1 MLASTGRGDCPGVRQ
16 SVQVEVE
23 SEPLTLQIGGATV
36 RRLNIAVL
44 AGTVSYVHSRL
55 GYGGGMPSETR
66 APTSGLPRRRAVA
79 DRPALGGAAR
89 RRARGARHRPAPRPA
104 RRDVRGC
111 WRRATS
117 TLEDVP
123 DFLEPTLRKFLP
135 DPSHLKDMDAAVAR
149 LVRAVQQGER
159 IVVFGDYDVDGATS
173 SALLLRFF
181 RAVGG
186 NIGVY
191 IPDRR
196 KEGYGPNAPALLKL
210 REEGAAVVV
219 TVDCGVTA
227 YEPLAEARKRRPRPD
242 RDRSSPGRD
251 RAARGASRSS
261 IPTGSTTHSPH
272 KQLAAV
278 GVAFLLRRRRQPRAA
293 RGRLVRRRRG
303 PSPTCGSGSTSWRWA
318 RCADVVPLTGVNR
331 ALVRQ
336 GLLVMAAARAMP
348 GWRRWPTSRACSET
362 PGAYHLGFMLGPR
375 VNAGGR
381 VGQADL
387 GARLLSSDDA
397 HEVGALA
404 LRLDE
409 FNAERRA
416 IEREVLDQAIAR
428 IEGLYG
434 PDRKGLPAALVVE
447 SEGWHVGVI
456 GIVASRLVERYG
468 RPTFVIGMD
477 GELGKGSGRSVRGVD
492 LGAAVLAARQ
502 SGPAGERRR
511 PRHGGGPHGGAR
523 ARCPISRSS
532 STSGSRRSSAPRR
545 AVRELGID
553 AALAPGA
560 ATQELVGMIER
571 AGPFGAGNALPRF
584 ALTSVRVNYAQPVGE
599 GHVRCTLVG
608 AERGRVEAIAF
619 RAGQSGARTRA
630 ARSGPADPACRR
642 RAAAST
648 ATTAAKPCA
657 CRSTTPPRPR
667 ARSCADSACLISAGR
682 SP

>member
-1 MLASTGRGDCPGVRQ
+1 
-16 SVQVEVE
+16 
-23 SEPLTLQIGGATV
+23 
-36 RRLNIAVL
+36 
-44 AGTVSYVHSRL
+44 
-55 GYGGGMPSETR
+55 MPSETR
-66 APTSGLPRRRAVA
+66 APRAAFLGVEQSLTGRRWAARLADERAALAIAQRHGLPDAVS
-79 DRPALGGAAR
+79 RLLAAR
-89 RRARGARHRPAPRPA
+89 
-104 RRDVRGC
+104 DVE
-111 WRRATS
+111 
-117 TLEDVP
+117 LEDVP
-123 DFLEPTLRKFLP
+123 DFLDPTLRKFLP

-149 LVRAVQQGER
+149 LVRAVRGGER

-186 NIGVY
+186 DIGVY

-196 KEGYGPNAPALLKL
+196 REGYGPNASALLKL
-210 REEGAAVVV
+210 RKEGAAVVV

-227 YEPLAEARKRRPRPD
+227 FEPLAEARRAGLDLIVIDHHQAEIALPD
-242 RDRSSPGRD
+242 AIAVVDPNRIDD
-251 RAARGASRSS
+251 A
-261 IPTGSTTHSPH
+261 SPH
-272 KQLAAV
+272 KQMAAV
-278 GVAFLLRRRRQPRAA
+278 GVAFLLAVGVNRALREAGWYAGERAEPDLRQWLD
-293 RGRLVRRRRG
+293 LVALG
-303 PSPTCGSGSTSWRWA
+303 TVC
-318 RCADVVPLTGVNR
+318 DVVPLTGVNR

-336 GLLVMAAARAMP
+336 GLLVMAKRGNAGLAALADVARLK
-348 GWRRWPTSRACSET
+348 ET

-416 IEREVLDQAIAR
+416 IERAVLDQAIGR

-434 PDRKGLPAALVVE
+434 PDRKGMPAALVVE

-492 LGAAVLAARQ
+492 LGAAVIAARQ
-502 SGPAGERRR
+502 SGLLVN
-511 PRHGGGPHGGAR
+511 GGGHAMAAGLTVAR
-523 ARCPISRSS
+523 SALSDLARFLDERI
-532 STSGSRRSSAPRR
+532 APLLGVAP

-584 ALTSVRVNYAQPVGE
+584 ALTSVRVSYAQPVGE
-599 GHVRCTLVG
+599 GHVRCTLIG
-608 AERGRVEAIAF
+608 GERGRVDAIAF
-619 RAGQSGARTRA
+619 RAGQTAL
-630 ARSGPADPACRR
+630 GPALLDSARPVLHVAGALRIDR
-642 RAAAST
+642 YGGRETVRLQIDDAAA
-648 ATTAAKPCA
+648 AAGSVL
-657 CRSTTPPRPR
+657 R
-667 ARSCADSACLISAGR
+667 
-682 SP
+682 

>member
-1 MLASTGRGDCPGVRQ
+1 MSPQTRAERAAFLGIEQSLTGRRW
-16 SVQVEVE
+16 
-23 SEPLTLQIGGATV
+23 A
-36 RRLNIAVL
+36 A
-44 AGTVSYVHSRL
+44 RL
-55 GYGGGMPSETR
+55 GDER
-66 APTSGLPRRRAVA
+66 AALAIAQRHGLPDAVA
-79 DRPALGGAAR
+79 RLLAAR
-89 RRARGARHRPAPRPA
+89 
-104 RRDVRGC
+104 DVD
-111 WRRATS
+111 
-117 TLEDVP
+117 LEGVP
-123 DFLEPTLRKFLP
+123 DFLDPTLRKFLP
-135 DPSHLKDMDAAVAR
+135 DPLHLKDMGVAVAR
-149 LVRAVQQGER
+149 LVRAVREGER

-181 RAVGG
+181 RSVGG

-196 KEGYGPNAPALLKL
+196 LEGYGPNAPALLKL
-210 REEGAAVVV
+210 RQEGADVVV

-227 YEPLAEARKRRPRPD
+227 FEPLAEAKRAGLDLIVIDHHQAEIALPD
-242 RDRSSPGRD
+242 AIAVVDPNRIDD
-251 RAARGASRSS
+251 
-261 IPTGSTTHSPH
+261 TSPH
-272 KQLAAV
+272 KQMAAV
-278 GVAFLLRRRRQPRAA
+278 GVAFLLCVGVNRALREAGWYTTERPEPDLRQWLD
-293 RGRLVRRRRG
+293 LVALG
-303 PSPTCGSGSTSWRWA
+303 TVC
-318 RCADVVPLTGVNR
+318 DVVPLTGVNR

-336 GLLVMAAARAMP
+336 GLLVMAQRRNAGLAALADVARLN
-348 GWRRWPTSRACSET
+348 ET
-362 PGAYHLGFMLGPR
+362 PGAYHLGFLLGPR

-387 GARLLSSDDA
+387 GARLLSSDDP

-404 LRLDE
+404 VRLDE

-416 IEREVLDQAIAR
+416 IEREVLDQAIGR

-434 PDRKGLPAALVVE
+434 PDRKGLPSALVVE

-492 LGAAVLAARQ
+492 LGAAVIAARQ
-502 SGPAGERRR
+502 SGLLVN
-511 PRHGGGPHGGAR
+511 GGGHAMAAGLTVARSALPDLAKFLDERIAPQLGA
-523 ARCPISRSS
+523 
-532 STSGSRRSSAPRR
+532 AP

-608 AERGRVEAIAF
+608 AERGKIDAIAF
-619 RAGQSGARTRA
+619 RAGQTAL
-630 ARSGPADPACRR
+630 GPALLDPARPVLHVAGALR
-642 RAAAST
+642 IDRYGGRESVRLQIDDAAS
-648 ATTAAKPCA
+648 ATG
-657 CRSTTPPRPR
+657 SV
-667 ARSCADSACLISAGR
+667 LAG
-682 SP
+682 SGLA

>member
-1 MLASTGRGDCPGVRQ
+1 MSDSVISSDARAERAAFLGIERSLTGRRWAARLADERTA
-16 SVQVEVE
+16 
-23 SEPLTLQIGGATV
+23 LAIGQ
-36 RRLNIAVL
+36 R
-44 AGTVSYVHSRL
+44 H
-55 GYGGGMPSETR
+55 
-66 APTSGLPRRRAVA
+66 GLPDAICR
-79 DRPALGGAAR
+79 LLAAR
-89 RRARGARHRPAPRPA
+89 
-104 RRDVRGC
+104 DV
-111 WRRATS
+111 A
-117 TLEDVP
+117 LEAVP
-123 DFLEPTLRKFLP
+123 DFLDPTLRKFLP

-149 LVRAVQQGER
+149 LVYAVRQGER

-186 NIGVY
+186 DIGVY

-196 KEGYGPNAPALLKL
+196 KEGYGPNATALVKIK
-210 REEGAAVVV
+210 EEGASVVV

-227 YEPLAEARKRRPRPD
+227 FEPLAEARRVGLDLIVIDHHMAEIALPEAIAVVDPNRLD
-242 RDRSSPGRD
+242 DE
-251 RAARGASRSS
+251 
-261 IPTGSTTHSPH
+261 SPH

-278 GVAFLLRRRRQPRAA
+278 GVAFLLAVGVNRALREAGWYGTSRPEPDLRQWLD
-293 RGRLVRRRRG
+293 LVALG
-303 PSPTCGSGSTSWRWA
+303 TVC
-318 RCADVVPLTGVNR
+318 DVVPLVGVNR

-336 GLLVMAAARAMP
+336 GLQVMAQRRNAGLAALADVARLKEP
-348 GWRRWPTSRACSET
+348 
-362 PGAYHLGFMLGPR
+362 PGAYHLGFLLGPR

-387 GARLLSSDDA
+387 GARLLSSDDP

-434 PDRKGLPAALVVE
+434 PDRKGLPSVLLVE

-468 RPTFVIGMD
+468 RPAFVIGMD

-492 LGAAVLAARQ
+492 LGAAVIAARQ
-502 SGPAGERRR
+502 AGLLLN
-511 PRHGGGPHGGAR
+511 GGGHAMAAGLTVARPALPDLAHFLDTRIAPQLGA
-523 ARCPISRSS
+523 
-532 STSGSRRSSAPRR
+532 AP

-553 AALAPGA
+553 AALAPAA
-560 ATQELVGMIER
+560 ATQELVDMIER

-584 ALTSVRVNYAQPVGE
+584 ALTGVRVSYAQPVGE

-608 AERGRVEAIAF
+608 AERGRIEAIAF
-619 RAGQSGARTRA
+619 RANQTAL
-630 ARSGPADPACRR
+630 GPALL
-642 RAAAST
+642 
-648 ATTAAKPCA
+648 
-657 CRSTTPPRPR
+657 
-667 ARSCADSACLISAGR
+667 DSARPVLHVAGALR
-682 SP
+682 IDRFGGRESVRLQIDDAAPAAGSVLG

>member
-1 MLASTGRGDCPGVRQ
+1 MPDGLRAERAAFLGVEHSLTGRRWAARLADERTA
-16 SVQVEVE
+16 
-23 SEPLTLQIGGATV
+23 LAIGQ
-36 RRLNIAVL
+36 R
-44 AGTVSYVHSRL
+44 H
-55 GYGGGMPSETR
+55 
-66 APTSGLPRRRAVA
+66 GLPDAICR
-79 DRPALGGAAR
+79 LLAAR
-89 RRARGARHRPAPRPA
+89 NIELDA
-104 RRDVRGC
+104 
-111 WRRATS
+111 
-117 TLEDVP
+117 VP
-123 DFLEPTLRKFLP
+123 DFLDPTLRKFLP

-149 LVRAVQQGER
+149 LVHAVRQGER

-186 NIGVY
+186 DIGVY

-196 KEGYGPNAPALLKL
+196 KEGYGPNATALLKL
-210 REEGAAVVV
+210 KEEGASVVV
-219 TVDCGVTA
+219 TVDCGITA
-227 YEPLAEARKRRPRPD
+227 FEPLAEAR
-242 RDRSSPGRD
+242 
-251 RAARGASRSS
+251 RAGLDLIVIDHHMAEIALPEAVAVVDPNRVDDD
-261 IPTGSTTHSPH
+261 SPH

-278 GVAFLLRRRRQPRAA
+278 GVAFLLAVGINRALREAGWYGTVRPEPDLRQWLD
-293 RGRLVRRRRG
+293 LVALG
-303 PSPTCGSGSTSWRWA
+303 TVC
-318 RCADVVPLTGVNR
+318 DVVPLVGVNR

-336 GLLVMAAARAMP
+336 GLQVMALRRNAGLAALADVARLKEP
-348 GWRRWPTSRACSET
+348 
-362 PGAYHLGFMLGPR
+362 PGAYHLGFLLGPR

-404 LRLDE
+404 IRLDE

-434 PDRKGLPAALVVE
+434 PERRGLPAALVVE

-468 RPTFVIGMD
+468 RPAFVIGMD

-492 LGAAVLAARQ
+492 LGAAVIAARQ
-502 SGPAGERRR
+502 AGLLVN
-511 PRHGGGPHGGAR
+511 GGGHAMAAGLTVARTSLPELIHFLDTRIAPQLGA
-523 ARCPISRSS
+523 
-532 STSGSRRSSAPRR
+532 AP

-553 AALAPGA
+553 AALAPAA

-584 ALTSVRVNYAQPVGE
+584 ALTGVRVSYAQPVGE

-608 AERGRVEAIAF
+608 AQRGRVEAIAF
-619 RAGQSGARTRA
+619 RAGQTAL
-630 ARSGPADPACRR
+630 GPALL
-642 RAAAST
+642 
-648 ATTAAKPCA
+648 
-657 CRSTTPPRPR
+657 
-667 ARSCADSACLISAGR
+667 DSARPVLHVAGALR
-682 SP
+682 IDRFGGRESVRLQIDDAAPAAGSVLS

>member
-1 MLASTGRGDCPGVRQ
+1 MA
-16 SVQVEVE
+16 
-23 SEPLTLQIGGATV
+23 
-36 RRLNIAVL
+36 
-44 AGTVSYVHSRL
+44 
-55 GYGGGMPSETR
+55 SETR
-66 APTSGLPRRRAVA
+66 HQRAAFLGIEHSLTGRRWAERLADERIALAMAQRHGLPDAICR
-79 DRPALGGAAR
+79 LLAAR
-89 RRARGARHRPAPRPA
+89 EV
-104 RRDVRGC
+104 D
-111 WRRATS
+111 
-117 TLEDVP
+117 LEGVP

-135 DPSHLKDMDAAVAR
+135 DPSHLKDMDLAVAR

-181 RAVGG
+181 RAIGG

-227 YEPLAEARKRRPRPD
+227 YEPLAEARKAGLDVVVIDHHQAELALPEALAVVDPNRID
-242 RDRSSPGRD
+242 DQ
-251 RAARGASRSS
+251 
-261 IPTGSTTHSPH
+261 SPH

-278 GVAFLLRRRRQPRAA
+278 GVAFLLCVGINRALRAA
-293 RGRLVRRRRG
+293 GWYGDARPEPDLRQWLDLVALG
-303 PSPTCGSGSTSWRWA
+303 TV
-318 RCADVVPLTGVNR
+318 ADVVPLTGVNR

-336 GLLVMAAARAMP
+336 GLAVMQQRRNPGLAALADVARLREP
-348 GWRRWPTSRACSET
+348 

-387 GARLLSSDDA
+387 GARLLASDDV

-404 LRLDE
+404 IRLDE
-409 FNAERRA
+409 FNSERRA

-447 SEGWHVGVI
+447 SEGWHIGVI

-468 RPTFVIGMD
+468 RPAFVIGMD
-477 GELGKGSGRSVRGVD
+477 SEVGKGSGRSVRGVD

-502 SGPAGERRR
+502 SGLLIN
-511 PRHGGGPHGGAR
+511 GGGHAMAAGLTVAREQLPHLIRFLDERLAPQLGA
-523 ARCPISRSS
+523 
-532 STSGSRRSSAPRR
+532 AP
-545 AVRELGID
+545 AMRELGID

-584 ALTSVRVNYAQPVGE
+584 ALTGVRVDYAQPVGE

-608 AERGRVEAIAF
+608 HQRGRIEAIAF
-619 RAGQSGARTRA
+619 RAGQSELGRA
-630 ARSGPADPACRR
+630 LLDPARPILHVAGALR
-642 RAAAST
+642 LDRYNGRESVRLQIDDAAS
-648 ATTAAKPCA
+648 AAG
-657 CRSTTPPRPR
+657 SVL
-667 ARSCADSACLISAGR
+667 S
-682 SP
+682 

>member
-1 MLASTGRGDCPGVRQ
+1 MSSEARHQRAAFLGIEHSLTGRRWA
-16 SVQVEVE
+16 E
-23 SEPLTLQIGGATV
+23 
-36 RRLNIAVL
+36 
-44 AGTVSYVHSRL
+44 RL
-55 GYGGGMPSETR
+55 GDERIALAMAQR
-66 APTSGLPRRRAVA
+66 HGLPDAICR
-79 DRPALGGAAR
+79 LLAAR
-89 RRARGARHRPAPRPA
+89 
-104 RRDVRGC
+104 DVG
-111 WRRATS
+111 
-117 TLEDVP
+117 LEDVP
-123 DFLEPTLRKFLP
+123 DFLDPTLRKFLP
-135 DPSHLKDMDAAVAR
+135 DPLHLKDMDVAIAR
-149 LVRAVQQGER
+149 LVRAVRQGER

-181 RAVGG
+181 RSVGG

-210 REEGAAVVV
+210 KQEGASVVV

-227 YEPLAEARKRRPRPD
+227 YEPLAEAKRVGLDLIVIDHHQAELALPD
-242 RDRSSPGRD
+242 AVAVVDPNRVDD
-251 RAARGASRSS
+251 E
-261 IPTGSTTHSPH
+261 SPH

-278 GVAFLLRRRRQPRAA
+278 GVAFLLCVGVNRALREAGWYGDARPEPDLRQWLD
-293 RGRLVRRRRG
+293 LVALG
-303 PSPTCGSGSTSWRWA
+303 TV
-318 RCADVVPLTGVNR
+318 ADVVPLTGVNR

-336 GLLVMAAARAMP
+336 GLLVMQKRGNAGLAALADVARLREP
-348 GWRRWPTSRACSET
+348 
-362 PGAYHLGFMLGPR
+362 PGAYHLGFLLGPR

-409 FNAERRA
+409 FNSERRA

-434 PDRKGLPAALVVE
+434 PDRKGLPAALIVE

-468 RPTFVIGMD
+468 RPAFVIGMD
-477 GELGKGSGRSVRGVD
+477 GGIGKGSGRSVRGVD

-502 SGPAGERRR
+502 SGLLIN
-511 PRHGGGPHGGAR
+511 GGGHAMAAGLTVEREQLPHLAKFLDDR
-523 ARCPISRSS
+523 L
-532 STSGSRRSSAPRR
+532 APQLGDAP

-560 ATQELVGMIER
+560 ATQELVTMIER

-584 ALTSVRVNYAQPVGE
+584 ALTGVRVDYAQRVGE

-608 AERGRVEAIAF
+608 QQRGRVEAIAF
-619 RAGQSGARTRA
+619 RADQSALGPALLDPARPILHVAGALRIDRYNGRESVRLQVDDA
-630 ARSGPADPACRR
+630 AR
-642 RAAAST
+642 
-648 ATTAAKPCA
+648 ATG
-657 CRSTTPPRPR
+657 SVL
-667 ARSCADSACLISAGR
+667 S
-682 SP
+682 

>member
-1 MLASTGRGDCPGVRQ
+1 MS
-16 SVQVEVE
+16 
-23 SEPLTLQIGGATV
+23 
-36 RRLNIAVL
+36 
-44 AGTVSYVHSRL
+44 
-55 GYGGGMPSETR
+55 SETR
-66 APTSGLPRRRAVA
+66 HQRAAFLGIEHSLTGRRWAERLGDERIALAMAQRHGLPDAICR
-79 DRPALGGAAR
+79 LLAAR
-89 RRARGARHRPAPRPA
+89 EV
-104 RRDVRGC
+104 D
-111 WRRATS
+111 
-117 TLEDVP
+117 LEGVP

-149 LVRAVQQGER
+149 LVQAVQRGER

-173 SALLLRFF
+173 AALLLRFF
-181 RAVGG
+181 RAIGG

-227 YEPLAEARKRRPRPD
+227 YEPLAEARKAGLDIVVIDHHQAELALPEALAVVDPNRID
-242 RDRSSPGRD
+242 DQ
-251 RAARGASRSS
+251 
-261 IPTGSTTHSPH
+261 SPH

-278 GVAFLLRRRRQPRAA
+278 GVTFLLCVGVNRALRAA
-293 RGRLVRRRRG
+293 GWYGEQRPEPDLRQWLDLVALG
-303 PSPTCGSGSTSWRWA
+303 TV
-318 RCADVVPLTGVNR
+318 ADVVPLTGVNR

-336 GLLVMAAARAMP
+336 GLLVMQQRRNPGLAALADVARLREP
-348 GWRRWPTSRACSET
+348 

-387 GARLLSSDDA
+387 GARLLASDDV

-404 LRLDE
+404 IRLDE

-434 PDRKGLPAALVVE
+434 PDRKGLPAALIVE
-447 SEGWHVGVI
+447 SEGWHIGVI

-468 RPTFVIGMD
+468 RPAFVIGMD
-477 GELGKGSGRSVRGVD
+477 GEVGKGSGRSVRGVD

-502 SGPAGERRR
+502 SGLLIN
-511 PRHGGGPHGGAR
+511 GGGHAMAAGLTVAREQLPHLIHFLDERIAPQLGA
-523 ARCPISRSS
+523 
-532 STSGSRRSSAPRR
+532 APL
-545 AVRELGID
+545 VRELGID

-560 ATQELVGMIER
+560 ATQELVNMIER

-584 ALTSVRVNYAQPVGE
+584 ALTGVRVDYAQPVGE

-608 AERGRVEAIAF
+608 HQRGRVEAIAF
-619 RAGQSGARTRA
+619 RAGQSELGRA
-630 ARSGPADPACRR
+630 LLDPAKPILHVAGALRLDR
-642 RAAAST
+642 YNGRESVRLQIDDAAS
-648 ATTAAKPCA
+648 AAG
-657 CRSTTPPRPR
+657 SVL
-667 ARSCADSACLISAGR
+667 S
-682 SP
+682 

>member
-1 MLASTGRGDCPGVRQ
+1 MSSEIRAARAAFLGVERSLTGRRWA
-16 SVQVEVE
+16 E
-23 SEPLTLQIGGATV
+23 
-36 RRLNIAVL
+36 RLADERMALAIAQR
-44 AGTVSYVHSRL
+44 H
-55 GYGGGMPSETR
+55 
-66 APTSGLPRRRAVA
+66 GLPDAICR
-79 DRPALGGAAR
+79 LLAAR
-89 RRARGARHRPAPRPA
+89 EV
-104 RRDVRGC
+104 D
-111 WRRATS
+111 
-117 TLEDVP
+117 LEDVP

-135 DPSHLKDMDAAVAR
+135 DPSHLKDMDAAIAR
-149 LVRAVQQGER
+149 LVRAVQVGER
-159 IVVFGDYDVDGATS
+159 VVVFGDYDVYGATS

-181 RAVGG
+181 RSIGG

-196 KEGYGPNAPALLKL
+196 KEGYGPNTAALLKL

-227 YEPLAEARKRRPRPD
+227 YEPLAQARRAGLDTIVIDHHQAEISLPEAVAVVDPNRID
-242 RDRSSPGRD
+242 E
-251 RAARGASRSS
+251 A
-261 IPTGSTTHSPH
+261 SPH

-278 GVAFLLRRRRQPRAA
+278 GVAFLLAVGVNRALRDAGWYNTARPEPDLRQWLD
-293 RGRLVRRRRG
+293 LVALG
-303 PSPTCGSGSTSWRWA
+303 TV
-318 RCADVVPLTGVNR
+318 ADVVPLVGLNR

-336 GLLVMAAARAMP
+336 GLLVMAQRRNPGLAALADVARLREA
-348 GWRRWPTSRACSET
+348 

-434 PDRKGLPAALVVE
+434 PDRTGLPAALLIE

-468 RPTFVIGMD
+468 RPAFVIGMD
-477 GELGKGSGRSVRGVD
+477 GGVGKGSGRSVRGVD

-502 SGPAGERRR
+502 SGLLIN
-511 PRHGGGPHGGAR
+511 GGGHAMAAGLTVASAQLPHLAAFLDQR
-523 ARCPISRSS
+523 I
-532 STSGSRRSSAPRR
+532 APQLGEAP
-545 AVRELGID
+545 AVREIGID

-560 ATQELVGMIER
+560 ATQELVAMIER
-571 AGPFGAGNALPRF
+571 ATPFGAGNALPRF
-584 ALTSVRVNYAQPVGE
+584 ALTGVRVDYAQPVGE

-608 AERGRVEAIAF
+608 HQRGRIEAIAF
-619 RAGQSGARTRA
+619 RANQSEL
-630 ARSGPADPACRR
+630 GPALLDRAKPILHVAGALRLDR
-642 RAAAST
+642 YNGRQSVRLQIDDAAA
-648 ATTAAKPCA
+648 AAG
-657 CRSTTPPRPR
+657 SVL
-667 ARSCADSACLISAGR
+667 S
-682 SP
+682 

>member
-1 MLASTGRGDCPGVRQ
+1 
-16 SVQVEVE
+16 
-23 SEPLTLQIGGATV
+23 
-36 RRLNIAVL
+36 
-44 AGTVSYVHSRL
+44 
-55 GYGGGMPSETR
+55 MPFETR
-66 APTSGLPRRRAVA
+66 APRAAFLGVEQSLTGRRW
-79 DRPALGGAAR
+79 AAR
-89 RRARGARHRPAPRPA
+89 LGDERAALAIAQRHGLSDAVSRLLAA
-104 RRDVRGC
+104 RDVD
-111 WRRATS
+111 
-117 TLEDVP
+117 LEGVP

-135 DPSHLKDMDAAVAR
+135 DPSHLKDMDTAVAR
-149 LVRAVQQGER
+149 LVRAVRTGER
-159 IVVFGDYDVDGATS
+159 VVVFGDYDVDGATS

-196 KEGYGPNAPALLKL
+196 REGYGPNAPALLKL
-210 REEGAAVVV
+210 KQEGAAVVV

-227 YEPLAEARKRRPRPD
+227 FEPLAEAR
-242 RDRSSPGRD
+242 
-251 RAARGASRSS
+251 RAGLDLIVIDHHQAEIALPEAIAIVDPNRIDDA
-261 IPTGSTTHSPH
+261 SPH
-272 KQLAAV
+272 KQMAAV
-278 GVAFLLRRRRQPRAA
+278 GVAFLLSVGVNRALREAGWYSGDRAEPDLRQWLD
-293 RGRLVRRRRG
+293 LVALG
-303 PSPTCGSGSTSWRWA
+303 TVC
-318 RCADVVPLTGVNR
+318 DVVPLTGVNR

-336 GLLVMAAARAMP
+336 GLLVMAQRGNAGLAALADVARLK
-348 GWRRWPTSRACSET
+348 ET
-362 PGAYHLGFMLGPR
+362 PGAYHLGFMLGAR

-387 GARLLSSDDA
+387 GARLLSSDDP

-404 LRLDE
+404 VRLDE

-416 IEREVLDQAIAR
+416 IEREVLDQAIGR

-492 LGAAVLAARQ
+492 LGAAVIAARQ
-502 SGPAGERRR
+502 SGLLVN
-511 PRHGGGPHGGAR
+511 GGGHAMAAGLTVARSVLPDLAKFLDERIAPQLGA
-523 ARCPISRSS
+523 
-532 STSGSRRSSAPRR
+532 APL
-545 AVRELGID
+545 VRELGID

-560 ATQELVGMIER
+560 ATPELVGMIER

-608 AERGRVEAIAF
+608 AERGRVDAIAF
-619 RAGQSGARTRA
+619 RASQTAL
-630 ARSGPADPACRR
+630 GPALLDPARPVLHVAGALR
-642 RAAAST
+642 IDRYGGRETVRLQIDDAAA
-648 ATTAAKPCA
+648 AAGSVL
-657 CRSTTPPRPR
+657 R
-667 ARSCADSACLISAGR
+667 
-682 SP
+682 

>member
-1 MLASTGRGDCPGVRQ
+1 MS
-16 SVQVEVE
+16 
-23 SEPLTLQIGGATV
+23 
-36 RRLNIAVL
+36 
-44 AGTVSYVHSRL
+44 
-55 GYGGGMPSETR
+55 SETR
-66 APTSGLPRRRAVA
+66 HQRAAFLGIERSLTGRRWAERLADERIALAMAQRHGLPDAICR
-79 DRPALGGAAR
+79 LLAAR
-89 RRARGARHRPAPRPA
+89 EV
-104 RRDVRGC
+104 D
-111 WRRATS
+111 
-117 TLEDVP
+117 LEGVP

-135 DPSHLKDMDAAVAR
+135 DPSHLKDMDLAVER

-181 RAVGG
+181 RAIGG

-210 REEGAAVVV
+210 REEGASVVV

-227 YEPLAEARKRRPRPD
+227 YEPLTEARKAGLDVVVIDHHQAELALPEAFAVVDPNRID
-242 RDRSSPGRD
+242 DQ
-251 RAARGASRSS
+251 
-261 IPTGSTTHSPH
+261 SPH

-278 GVAFLLRRRRQPRAA
+278 GVAFLLCVGINRALRAA
-293 RGRLVRRRRG
+293 GWYGDARPEPDLRQWLDLVALG
-303 PSPTCGSGSTSWRWA
+303 TV
-318 RCADVVPLTGVNR
+318 ADVVPLTGVNR

-336 GLLVMAAARAMP
+336 GLAVMQQRRNPGLAALADVARLREP
-348 GWRRWPTSRACSET
+348 

-387 GARLLSSDDA
+387 GARLLASDDV

-404 LRLDE
+404 IRLDE

-447 SEGWHVGVI
+447 SEGWHIGVI

-468 RPTFVIGMD
+468 RPAFVIGMD
-477 GELGKGSGRSVRGVD
+477 GEVGKGSGRSVRGVD

-502 SGPAGERRR
+502 SGLLIN
-511 PRHGGGPHGGAR
+511 GGGHAMAAGLTVAREQLPHLIRFLDERLAPQLGA
-523 ARCPISRSS
+523 
-532 STSGSRRSSAPRR
+532 AP

-560 ATQELVGMIER
+560 ATQELVNMIER

-584 ALTSVRVNYAQPVGE
+584 ALTGVRVDYAQPVGE

-608 AERGRVEAIAF
+608 HQRGRIEAIAF
-619 RAGQSGARTRA
+619 RAGQSELGRA
-630 ARSGPADPACRR
+630 LLDPAKPILHVAGALRLDR
-642 RAAAST
+642 YNGRESVRLQIDDAAS
-648 ATTAAKPCA
+648 AAG
-657 CRSTTPPRPR
+657 SVL
-667 ARSCADSACLISAGR
+667 S
-682 SP
+682 